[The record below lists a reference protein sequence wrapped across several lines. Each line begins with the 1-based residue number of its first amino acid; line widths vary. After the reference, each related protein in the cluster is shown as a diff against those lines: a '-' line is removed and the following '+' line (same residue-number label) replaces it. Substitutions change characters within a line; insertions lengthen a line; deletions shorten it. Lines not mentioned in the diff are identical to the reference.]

1 MQQESNPIKAPVP
14 VELTLNDS
22 VFSAVEKN
30 ERVRGREIE
39 GDVQ

>member
-30 ERVRGREIE
+30 ERRVRGREIE
-39 GDVQ
+39 GDV